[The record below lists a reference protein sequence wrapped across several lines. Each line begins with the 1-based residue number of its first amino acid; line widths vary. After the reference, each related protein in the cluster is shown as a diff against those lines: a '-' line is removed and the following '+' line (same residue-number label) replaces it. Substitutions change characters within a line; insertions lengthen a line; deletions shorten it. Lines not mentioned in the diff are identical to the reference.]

1 MFCSS
6 QLAVAHLKQFDA
18 TSNSSMRQLLSTLG
32 KDSMNIFLSG
42 VNNKKIIFWE
52 EKIQILAA
60 PKISGTTLT
69 FYQFKMSGNTISRV
83 AKDENKFTKGKY
95 KY

>member
-42 VNNKKIIFWE
+42 VNNKKIIF
-52 EKIQILAA
+52 
-60 PKISGTTLT
+60 
-69 FYQFKMSGNTISRV
+69 
-83 AKDENKFTKGKY
+83 
-95 KY
+95 

>member
-42 VNNKKIIFWE
+42 VNNKKNYLLRRKNSNFSR
-52 EKIQILAA
+52 
-60 PKISGTTLT
+60 PKNFRNNLDFLPI
-69 FYQFKMSGNTISRV
+69 
-83 AKDENKFTKGKY
+83 
-95 KY
+95 